1 MIVNKFILQA
11 NKTLVSMKFKYLQQ
25 QTTYSRI
32 GISSAAKYPF
42 QKLLSTKAGGDTA
55 SIDSPGRLPSA
66 WLREA
71 GRRAEDLEHF
81 YRSD

>member
-1 MIVNKFILQA
+1 MGRIFCVTELLEHFATDFNHCHP
-11 NKTLVSMKFKYLQQ
+11 
-25 QTTYSRI
+25 QTKDLI
-32 GISSAAKYPF
+32 HISDW
-42 QKLLSTKAGGDTA
+42 GDTA